1 MIDLFNK
8 HNDIKV
14 MVYLNKSCQTLVKS
28 IEID

>member
-1 MIDLFNK
+1 MIDLFDK

-14 MVYLNKSCQTLVKS
+14 MAYLNKICQKFVKS

>member
-1 MIDLFNK
+1 MIDLFDK

-14 MVYLNKSCQTLVKS
+14 MVYLNKSCQHRLKS